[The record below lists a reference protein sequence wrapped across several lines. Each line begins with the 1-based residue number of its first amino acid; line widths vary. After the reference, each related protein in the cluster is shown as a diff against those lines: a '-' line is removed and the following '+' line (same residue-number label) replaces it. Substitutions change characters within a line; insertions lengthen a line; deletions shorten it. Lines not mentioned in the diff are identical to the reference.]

1 MKFSDLDIIAPLQK
15 ALDKE
20 GFSTPTE
27 IQEKVIPLA
36 IKWKDILWCAQTGSG
51 KTFAFALPILQNI
64 YVSRIAKWQEDWK
77 IKRKLQA
84 LIIAPTRELAIQI
97 WESFKLYCSNVNLKH
112 TVIFGWV
119 NDFHQKKAI
128 EKWIDILV
136 ATPGR
141 LEDLISQW
149 VIKLSNIEYLVLDEA
164 DKMLNMGFLPDIKKV
179 IKRIPKEK
187 QTLFFSATMP
197 KEIRELASTL
207 LHCEEEVTVHKVAST
222 TTNINQQ
229 VFHVKAS
236 DRRQL
241 LQYIVKNK
249 SYTSILVF
257 VRTKDDTE
265 YVLDYVK
272 TAWVLADNIHRNRSQ
287 NARQRALK
295 ALKDGEIKVLVATDI
310 ASRWLDINDLS
321 CVVNYN
327 IPSEPD
333 DYVHRIWR
341 TARAGKK
348 WIAISFCINHEKEYL
363 DKVEKLIW
371 KKIEVNEDMDYK
383 NEVIPK
389 WKVLWYVN
397 FDENFVW
404 DKNKKKKTQKR
415 HYGSKNKKSQK

>member
-1 MKFSDLDIIAPLQK
+1 MKFSDLDLIWPLQK
-15 ALDKE
+15 ALDRE
-20 GFSTPTE
+20 WFVTPTE

-36 IKWKDILWCAQTGSG
+36 LKWKDILGCAQTWSG
-51 KTFAFALPILQNI
+51 KTFAFTLPVLQNI
-64 YVSRIAKWQEDWK
+64 YNKRLEEWQEDWK

-97 WESFKLYCSNVNLKH
+97 GESFKLYCSNVNLKS
-112 TVIFGWV
+112 TTIFGWV
-119 NDFHQKKAI
+119 NDFHQIKAI
-128 EKWIDILV
+128 EKWIDVLI
-136 ATPGR
+136 ATPWR

-149 VIKLSNIEYLVLDEA
+149 VVKLSYVDHLVLDEA

-207 LHCEEEVTVHKVAST
+207 LHCEEEVTVNKVAST
-222 TTNINQQ
+222 TENIKQE

-236 DRRQL
+236 HRRHL
-241 LQYIVKNK
+241 LQYLAKK
-249 SYTSILVF
+249 KEFKSILVF

-265 YVLDYVK
+265 YVLEYIKSAGILWDS
-272 TAWVLADNIHRNRSQ
+272 IHRNRSQ

-295 ALKDGEIKVLVATDI
+295 ALKDWKIKVLVATDI
-310 ASRWLDINDLS
+310 ASRGLDVNNLA
-321 CVVNYN
+321 CVINYN

-341 TARAGKK
+341 TARAWKK
-348 WIAISFCINHEKEYL
+348 WVAISFCIDHEKEYL

-371 KKIEVNEDMDYK
+371 KKVKVNDDLAYRDEI
-383 NEVIPK
+383 IPK
-389 WKVLWYVN
+389 WRILWYTDFEEWFKKVPK
-397 FDENFVW
+397 W
-404 DKNKKKKTQKR
+404 AQKKKRYYWNKK
-415 HYGSKNKKSQK
+415 